1 MVFGIAVKVTT
12 PVISSDNSPA
22 CVRQSWASTDPCK
35 NLAVASK
42 DAPGDTKNE
51 IERLASLTVSSYEAT
66 RKEHADNKTKFEK
79 ESQQYKVEQAER
91 VRRDNEVQAACFKS
105 LGKKFNPTNYYED
118 WPSKCEDL
126 YTPGPFQPSF
136 VRGGP
141 ARQAWA
147 QAWLDLSTLAKTFP
161 QYIQPSSLSTLINV
175 YENAKTCVPDPNCLP
190 EGL

>member
-1 MVFGIAVKVTT
+1 MF
-12 PVISSDNSPA
+12 DNHGHPLIPA
-22 CVRQSWASTDPCK
+22 K
-35 NLAVASK
+35 NLAVATK
-42 DAPGDTKNE
+42 DAPEDTKNE
-51 IERLASLTVSSYEAT
+51 IERLAYLTVSSYEAI
-66 RKEHADNKTKFEK
+66 RKEHADNKTRCEK
-79 ESQQYKVEQAER
+79 VLQQYKIEQAER
-91 VRRDNEVQAACFKS
+91 VRIDNEIQAACFKS

-141 ARQAWA
+141 ARQAWD